1 MWKERRGG
9 GKNSLN
15 FMTLSRV
22 EEEEDEQEKSLVTTT
37 FEKLK
42 RNRMGNNN

>member
-1 MWKERRGG
+1 MEGEGGG

-22 EEEEDEQEKSLVTTT
+22 EEKEEEEEQKSLVTTT

-42 RNRMGNNN
+42 RNQMGNNN